1 MTLLALL
8 RHGETDWSAEGRIQG
23 RTDVPLSAAG
33 RSALAA
39 KCLPA
44 DWSGLHVVSSPLL
57 RCTGTVQALQLE
69 QAAVEPRIAEMSW
82 GLWEGRRL
90 AELRLEF
97 GEAMQTN
104 EARGLDFT
112 PPQGESPRQVLLRVR
127 PWLVEVAA
135 GGAPTLAVSHRG
147 VIRAIFAAA
156 SGWDMLGKPPAKL
169 DWAALQ
175 LFVLDAVGQPGVLR
189 LNVPLETLP
198 VGGVE

>member
-8 RHGETDWSAEGRIQG
+8 RHGATDWSAEGRIQG
-23 RTDVPLSAAG
+23 RTDVPLSATG

-44 DWSGLHVVSSPLL
+44 DLSGLHVVSSPLL

-69 QAAVEPRIAEMSW
+69 QAAVEPRIVEMSW

-90 AELRLEF
+90 GELRLEF
-97 GEAMQTN
+97 GETMRAN
-104 EARGLDFT
+104 EARGLDFA
-112 PPQGESPRQVLLRVR
+112 PPQGESPRQVLLRVL

-135 GGAPTLAVSHRG
+135 CGAPTLAVSHRG

-156 SGWDMLGKPPAKL
+156 SGWDMRGKPPAKL

-175 LFVLDAVGQPGVLR
+175 LFVLDAAGQPGVLR